1 MGRRK
6 EEGFSSDV
14 GKWGPPIPPH
24 LRRFPTKL
32 LRPPPPPPLLFP
44 CRSLFSTR
52 GGVGSL
58 NQGVPP
64 PHLTTQIRALTPGS
78 YGGKEGA
85 GKLLFDSVLVEE
97 LLVVQEGGGAVKSR
111 CALEKKGWKEEKL
124 VPFVCSYVHIFG
136 GYRPYLIS
144 LLHLPARKIGSLG
157 EKVLSLKSGSEERS
171 PLISNRSFWALASTC
186 LGCPVEARW
195 TERTRCH
202 PRSYHL
208 HPRATTTWQMPTDL
222 PRRSLLPPPHR

>member
-32 LRPPPPPPLLFP
+32 LRPPPPPPLPLLFP

-78 YGGKEGA
+78 DGGKEGA

-111 CALEKKGWKEEKL
+111 CALGKKGWKEEKF
-124 VPFVCSYVHIFG
+124 VPFVCSYIFWG
-136 GYRPYLIS
+136 DIDLI
-144 LLHLPARKIGSLG
+144 
-157 EKVLSLKSGSEERS
+157 LSLSCICQREKSEVWGKKCCR
-171 PLISNRSFWALASTC
+171 
-186 LGCPVEARW
+186 
-195 TERTRCH
+195 
-202 PRSYHL
+202 
-208 HPRATTTWQMPTDL
+208 
-222 PRRSLLPPPHR
+222 

>member
-32 LRPPPPPPLLFP
+32 LRPPPPPPLPLLFP

-78 YGGKEGA
+78 DGGKEGA

-111 CALEKKGWKEEKL
+111 CALEKKVGKRKNLCLLCVRTYFWGIL
-124 VPFVCSYVHIFG
+124 TLSY
-136 GYRPYLIS
+136 
-144 LLHLPARKIGSLG
+144 
-157 EKVLSLKSGSEERS
+157 LSLAFASEKNRKFGRKSVV
-171 PLISNRSFWALASTC
+171 AK
-186 LGCPVEARW
+186 
-195 TERTRCH
+195 
-202 PRSYHL
+202 
-208 HPRATTTWQMPTDL
+208 
-222 PRRSLLPPPHR
+222 